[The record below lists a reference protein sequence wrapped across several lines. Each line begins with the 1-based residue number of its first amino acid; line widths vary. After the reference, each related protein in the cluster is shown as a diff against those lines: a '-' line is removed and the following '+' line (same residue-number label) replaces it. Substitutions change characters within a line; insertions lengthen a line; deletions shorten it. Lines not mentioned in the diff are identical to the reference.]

1 MQFKTVKPPATFKIF
16 WLNSL
21 FGAFFFFWQVNIYL
35 MERLNKDSQYKGN
48 FKVEKTSWS
57 ADFSLWSFFFIVQ
70 VTSKLHPFKFP
81 TISRRLSLPL
91 FFSHW
96 VFRRSYRRRISMFYF
111 FLIFSLWMEQPCSL
125 CGLLPIGITILWRI
139 LKALLLLKKS
149 LFWLIIDCETQTHVS
164 SWKSRRVLTVS
175 LSKQT
180 YGCQY
185 LVK

>member
-1 MQFKTVKPPATFKIF
+1 MQGKFQSGKNFMICRLFAVIF
-16 WLNSL
+16 
-21 FGAFFFFWQVNIYL
+21 A
-35 MERLNKDSQYKGN
+35 
-48 FKVEKTSWS
+48 
-57 ADFSLWSFFFIVQ
+57 FFFIVQ

-91 FFSHW
+91 FFLHW
-96 VFRRSYRRRISMFYF
+96 VFLRSYRRISMFYF

-149 LFWLIIDCETQTHVS
+149 LFWLIIGCETQTHVS

-185 LVK
+185 LFK